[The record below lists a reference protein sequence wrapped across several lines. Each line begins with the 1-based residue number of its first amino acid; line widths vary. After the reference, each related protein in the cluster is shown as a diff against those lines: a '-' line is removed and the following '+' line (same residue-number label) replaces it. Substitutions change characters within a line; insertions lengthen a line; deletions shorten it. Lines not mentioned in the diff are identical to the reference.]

1 MYCPN
6 CRYEYESTATVCADC
21 GAALEPGAPPVAP
34 TPDPALLDYSQFHDW
49 VNLTN
54 VPNLYVGTVLKDQ
67 IEQAGVPVLM
77 KRSRASDIGLL
88 THNDYVAH
96 DLYVPRRY
104 ARRARRIVDSPASA
118 GPYAGYGDSWDE
130 VDEDEVEDTGTAG
143 GDYVPAP
150 ASDPRSQ
157 WYLVD
162 SGNPSLSSALPPTL
176 TAPASDAPLP
186 TLRGYQ
192 EALSRRKRR
201 LAPAPR
207 PEAPGP
213 RVISLPTALPEAARY
228 APEPYEDEDWR
239 APAPRRWSD
248 SPVYRI
254 LMGLLFLAWTL
265 PFIVQLLQY
274 MGEAWD
280 RMFR

>member
-6 CRYEYESTATVCADC
+6 CRYEYEESATVCADC
-21 GAALEPGAPPVAP
+21 GAALEPGSPPVAP
-34 TPDPALLDYSQFHDW
+34 APDPGLLDYSQFHDW

-54 VPNLYVGTVLKDQ
+54 VPNLYVGSVLKDQ

-118 GPYAGYGDSWDE
+118 GPYADYADPWDE
-130 VDEDEVEDTGTAG
+130 ADDEYEVEETEAAG
-143 GDYVPAP
+143 GDYLPAAAP
-150 ASDPRSQ
+150 DPRSQ

-162 SGNPSLSSALPPTL
+162 SANPNLPAALPPTL
-176 TAPASDAPLP
+176 SAPAPGGPLP
-186 TLRGYQ
+186 TLRGFQ

-201 LAPAPR
+201 LAPPQ
-207 PEAPGP
+207 PEAPTQ
-213 RVISLPTALPEAARY
+213 RVLSLPAALPDAARY
-228 APEPYEDEDWR
+228 APDPYEDEDWR

-265 PFIVQLLQY
+265 PFIVQILQY